1 MLPIGPCLRRLR
13 EAKRM
18 SQRDLE
24 QRMGLS
30 QSNISQVENGRIVPT
45 LETLQ
50 RFAKAL
56 DVPLYKLFYSVE
68 QEMTTPRLEALETLE
83 KLAREGG
90 KAGREARFL
99 LKLRRLLARIPG
111 KDRGL
116 FLSFAKGLATR
127 AD

>member
-1 MLPIGPCLRRLR
+1 MLPIGPRLRRLR

-99 LKLRRLLARIPG
+99 LKLRPLLARIQG

-116 FLSFAKGLATR
+116 VLSFAKGLATR
-127 AD
+127 